1 MDLSD
6 KINSF
11 IYIEGPPVPSQKK
24 LDCSQVRFPRTP
36 YISRPEGTFEMLP
49 DQKCLLWYAQNS
61 FASANRRMDGTADPV
76 TVTSTIDLN
85 GQPWTA
91 SVRYGAGEAV
101 YINRDKREFPIVFG

>member
-49 DQKCLLWYAQNS
+49 DQKCLLYKAQSS
-61 FASANRRMDGTADPV
+61 FAFANRMMDGAAEPV
-76 TVTSTIDLN
+76 TVTATRDSN

-91 SVRYGAGEAV
+91 SVRYGTGQAV
-101 YINRDKREFPIVFG
+101 YINQAKQEFPIVFG